1 MRLPVAAEF
10 ANIRILLIED
20 QLFIRSMMARMLN
33 GIGFKHVLQAR
44 DGQEALDLIAA
55 DREFVDVILCDLKMP
70 NMDGFDFLAKL
81 RELPTGS
88 AQNPVV
94 MLTASNDPESVDRLK
109 ELGIAGYIV
118 KPASTQMVVEGGRV
132 ALRAAKRGTSG

>member
-1 MRLPVAAEF
+1 MAEF
-10 ANIRILLIED
+10 ANTRILLIED

-33 GIGFKHVLQAR
+33 GIGFKQVLQAR

-88 AQNPVV
+88 AQTPVV
-94 MLTASNDPESVDRLK
+94 MLTASNDPESVHKLK
-109 ELGIAGYIV
+109 SLGIAGYIV
-118 KPASTQMVVEGGRV
+118 KPASTQMVVERVRV
-132 ALRAAKRGTSG
+132 ALRAAKKAN

>member
-1 MRLPVAAEF
+1 MAEF
-10 ANIRILLIED
+10 ANTRILLIED

-33 GIGFKHVLQAR
+33 GIGFKQVLQAR

-70 NMDGFDFLAKL
+70 NMDGFDFLTKL

-88 AQNPVV
+88 AQTPVV
-94 MLTASNDPESVDRLK
+94 MLTASNDPESVHRLK
-109 ELGIAGYIV
+109 GLGIAGYIV
-118 KPASTQMVVEGGRV
+118 KPASTQMVVERV
-132 ALRAAKRGTSG
+132 RAALKAAKRGTSG

>member
-1 MRLPVAAEF
+1 MAAEF
-10 ANIRILLIED
+10 SNVRILLIED

-33 GIGFKHVLQAR
+33 GIGFKQVLQAR
-44 DGQEALDLIAA
+44 DGKEALDLIAA

-88 AQNPVV
+88 VQTPVV
-94 MLTASNDPESVDRLK
+94 MLTASNDPESVHKLK
-109 ELGIAGYIV
+109 ALGIAGYIV
-118 KPASTQMVVEGGRV
+118 KPASTQTVVERVRV
-132 ALRAAKRGTSG
+132 ALKAAKRGTSG

>member
-1 MRLPVAAEF
+1 MSEF

-33 GIGFKHVLQAR
+33 GIGFKEILQAR
-44 DGQEALDLIAA
+44 DGKEAIDLISA

-70 NMDGFDFLAKL
+70 NMDGFEFLTKL

-88 AQNPVV
+88 AQVPVV
-94 MLTASNDPESVDRLK
+94 MLTASSDPETVHKLK
-109 ELGIAGYIV
+109 GLGIAGYIV
-118 KPASTQMVVEGGRV
+118 KPASTQMVVERV
-132 ALRAAKRGTSG
+132 RIALKAAKKAN

>member
-1 MRLPVAAEF
+1 MAAEF
-10 ANIRILLIED
+10 ANVRILLIED

-33 GIGFKHVLQAR
+33 GIGFKQVLQAR
-44 DGQEALDLIAA
+44 DGKEALDLIAA

-88 AQNPVV
+88 VQTPVV
-94 MLTASNDPESVDRLK
+94 MLTASNDPESVHKLK
-109 ELGIAGYIV
+109 ALGIAGYIV
-118 KPASTQMVVEGGRV
+118 KPASTQTVVERVRV
-132 ALRAAKRGTSG
+132 ALKAAKRGTSG